1 MSIDTSATGTARKAT
16 METLTPDH
24 RATDVRLESLLAE
37 LTLEEKVQ
45 LLTGRDFWTT
55 WPLEKI
61 GLRRMLFS
69 DGPTGVRGEVWD
81 EREPSMNFPSA
92 AAISSSWDPA
102 IADRLGA
109 ASAVEARRKGV
120 DVVLGPT
127 INLHRSPLGGR
138 HFEAFSEDP
147 VLTAELA
154 AAYVSGVQRNGVGAT
169 PKHYIANDSETDRFT
184 VDVKVDERPLRELY
198 LLAFEK
204 AIVESKAWLVMSSY
218 NSINGATATEN
229 DLLETPLN
237 TEWGFDGVVISDWTA
252 VRSINSANASQD
264 LAMPG
269 PAGPW
274 GAALVVAVKSGDV
287 AETAIDRKVLRILQ
301 LAARVGALEGFGAV
315 QAEPADREDPIAFAR
330 EASAAGTVMVK
341 NDGVLPL
348 DVPSVRKAGLKSGG
362 KSVAVIG
369 HNARYAR
376 TQGGGSA
383 TVVPEKIVTPL
394 DGIRAAFGPDNVSYS
409 VGAVVQEGIAE
420 LPLEQITNPVTG
432 TPGVRVRFLDA
443 NGEELFAEDRRST
456 ALVWFGGDAPI
467 EASSTVQFHTLYTP
481 AETGPVKLGFST
493 VGHGRIFVDGVLT
506 REATIEATGTDLGA
520 AFLAPPSASVEIQ
533 ATAGVQLQVR
543 IELDTADREGALS
556 NALAI
561 TIGVEADNAD
571 PDALI
576 HDAVEAARAA
586 EIAVVVVGTN
596 SRVESEGYDRT
607 TLELP
612 GLQDRL
618 VHAVAAANPRT
629 IVIVNSGSP
638 VLLPWRDEVA
648 ATLIG
653 YFGGQ
658 EFGNALT
665 DILTGASEPGG
676 RLPTTWPA
684 TQEDVPV
691 INVTPAEDGTLTYDE
706 GIHIGYRAWLRAGTT
721 PAYEFGYGLGYTDWS
736 LDIVDA
742 PATAEPG
749 TAVPLTVTLTNTG
762 TRAGKNVVQ
771 VYAEKPGSAV
781 DRPVRW
787 LVASTPVWAGPG
799 ETVTAVLDAPTRLL
813 AYWDNGWTYEP
824 GDYTL
829 RIGTSVT
836 DLPLETTLTLT
847 DISQEGAA

>member
-1 MSIDTSATGTARKAT
+1 MSIDTTTFGTAKKAT
-16 METLTPDH
+16 METLTPETPATNE
-24 RATDVRLESLLAE
+24 RATDARLQALLAE

-55 WPLEKI
+55 WPMKKI
-61 GLRRMLFS
+61 GLRRILFS
-69 DGPTGVRGEVWD
+69 DGPTGVRGEAWD
-81 EREPSMNFPSA
+81 ERQPSMNFPSA

-184 VDVKVDERPLRELY
+184 VDVKVGDRPLRELY

-204 AIVESKAWLVMSSY
+204 AIVESKAWLVMSAY

-237 TEWGFDGVVISDWTA
+237 SEWGFDGVLISDWTA
-252 VRSINSANASQD
+252 VRSINSAKASQD
-264 LAMPG
+264 LVMPG
-269 PAGPW
+269 PDGPW
-274 GAALVVAVKSGDV
+274 GVALVVAVKSGQV
-287 AETAIDRKVLRILQ
+287 PETAIDRKVLRILQ
-301 LAARVGALEGFGAV
+301 LAARVGALDGFDAV
-315 QAEPADREDPIAFAR
+315 AAEPADREDPIAFAR
-330 EASAAGTVMVK
+330 EVSAAGTVMVK

-348 DVPSVRKAGLKSGG
+348 DPASVKT
-362 KSVAVIG
+362 VAVIG

-394 DGIRAAFGPDNVSYS
+394 DGIRAAFGADNVTYS
-409 VGAVVQEGIAE
+409 VGAVVHEGIAE

-432 TPGVRVRFLDA
+432 TPGVRVRFLDSTG
-443 NGEELFAEDRRST
+443 NELFAEDRRST

-467 EASSTVQFHTLYTP
+467 SASSMIQFHTIYTP
-481 AETGPVKLGFST
+481 DETGTVRLGFST
-493 VGHGRIFVDGVLT
+493 VGHGRIFVNGILVHEET
-506 REATIEATGTDLGA
+506 VEAVGTDLGA
-520 AFLAPPSASVEIQ
+520 ALLAPPAVSVPVNVCEGARMQIR
-533 ATAGVQLQVR
+533 V
-543 IELDTADREGALS
+543 ELTTDSVGALS
-556 NALAI
+556 NTLGI
-561 TIGVEADNAD
+561 TIGVEPFDDD

-576 HDAVEAARAA
+576 RDAVESARAA
-586 EIAVVVVGTN
+586 DVAVVVVGTN

-607 TLELP
+607 SLELP

-638 VLLPWRDEVA
+638 VLLPWRHEVA
-648 ATLIG
+648 AALIG

-658 EFGNALT
+658 EFGHALT
-665 DILTGASEPGG
+665 DILTGATEPGG

-684 TQEDVPV
+684 AQEDVPV
-691 INVTPAEDGTLTYDE
+691 INVTPAADGTLTYDE
-706 GIHIGYRAWLRAGTT
+706 GIHIGYRAWLKAGTT
-721 PAYEFGYGLGYTDWS
+721 PAYEFGYGLGYTTWTVDG
-736 LDIVDA
+736 VDA
-742 PATAEPG
+742 PVNAAPG
-749 TAVPLTVTLTNTG
+749 AVIPVAVTLTNTG
-762 TRAGKNVVQ
+762 QRSGKNVVQ

-787 LVASTPVWAGPG
+787 LIASTPVRAEPG
-799 ETVTAVLDAPTRLL
+799 ETVTSVLNVPTRLL
-813 AYWDNGWTYEP
+813 AYWNNGWTYEP
-824 GDYTL
+824 GAYTL
-829 RIGTSVT
+829 RIGTSVSE
-836 DLPLETTLTLT
+836 LPLQTTLQLVQ
-847 DISQEGAA
+847 D

>member
-1 MSIDTSATGTARKAT
+1 
-16 METLTPDH
+16 METLTTDTNTDQS
-24 RATDVRLESLLAE
+24 TDVRLKALLAE
-37 LTLEEKVQ
+37 LTLEDKVQ

-154 AAYVSGVQRNGVGAT
+154 AAYVAGVQRNGVGAT

-184 VDVKVDERPLRELY
+184 VDVKVGDRPLRELY

-204 AIVESKAWLVMSSY
+204 AIVESKAWLVMSAY

-237 TEWGFDGVVISDWTA
+237 SEWGFDGVVISDWTA
-252 VRSINSANASQD
+252 VRSIDSANASQD

-269 PAGPW
+269 PDGPW
-274 GAALVVAVKSGDV
+274 GEALVVAVKAGRVPESAV
-287 AETAIDRKVLRILQ
+287 DRKVLRILQ
-301 LAARVGALEGFGAV
+301 LAARVGALEGFEPVA
-315 QAEPADREDPIAFAR
+315 AEPADREDPAAFAR

-348 DVPSVRKAGLKSGG
+348 DPASVKK
-362 KSVAVIG
+362 VAVIG

-383 TVVPEKIVTPL
+383 TVVPEKVITPL
-394 DGIRAAFGPDNVSYS
+394 DGIREAFGADNVTYS
-409 VGAVVQEGIAE
+409 VGAVVQEGISE
-420 LPLEQITNPVTG
+420 LPLEQLTNPATG
-432 TPGVRVRFLDA
+432 TPGLRVRFLDS
-443 NGEELFAEDRRST
+443 NGNELFAEDRRST

-467 EASSTVQFHTLYTP
+467 AASSMVQFHTFFTP
-481 AETGPVKLGFST
+481 EETGPVNLGFST
-493 VGHGRIFVDGVLT
+493 VGHGRIFVDGILA

-520 AFLAPPSASVEIQ
+520 AFLAPPSASVQVQ
-533 ATAGVQLQVR
+533 ATAGVPLEVR
-543 IELDTADREGALS
+543 IELDTHDREGALS
-556 NALAI
+556 NALAV
-561 TIGVEADNAD
+561 TIGIEADDAD

-576 HDAVEAARAA
+576 RDAVEAARAA
-586 EIAVVVVGTN
+586 EAAVVVVGTN

-607 TLELP
+607 SLALP

-638 VLLPWRDEVA
+638 VLLPWREEVA

-658 EFGNALT
+658 EFGHALT

-691 INVTPAEDGTLTYDE
+691 INVTPAPDGTLTYDE
-706 GIHIGYRAWLRAGTT
+706 GIHIGYRAWLKAGTE
-721 PAYEFGYGLGYTDWS
+721 PAYEFGYGLGYTGWT
-736 LDIVDA
+736 LDKADA
-742 PATAEPG
+742 PAHAGPG
-749 TAVPLTVTLTNTG
+749 AVVPLTVTLTNTG
-762 TRAGKNVVQ
+762 TRPGKNVVQ

-787 LVASTPVWAGPG
+787 LVASAPVWAGPG
-799 ETVTAVLDAPTRLL
+799 ETASAALEVPTRLL

-824 GDYTL
+824 GTYTL

-836 DLPLETTLTLT
+836 NVPLETALTLSAA
-847 DISQEGAA
+847 DQEDAA

>member
-1 MSIDTSATGTARKAT
+1 
-16 METLTPDH
+16 METLTPDQN
-24 RATDVRLESLLAE
+24 TDQSTDARLKSLLAE

-69 DGPTGVRGEVWD
+69 DGPAGVRGEVWD

-154 AAYVSGVQRNGVGAT
+154 AAYVTGVQRNGVGAT

-184 VDVKVDERPLRELY
+184 VDVKVGDRPLRELY

-204 AIVESKAWLVMSSY
+204 AIVESKAWLVMSAY

-229 DLLETPLN
+229 ELLETPLN
-237 TEWGFDGVVISDWTA
+237 SEWGFDGVVISDWTA

-264 LAMPG
+264 LVMPG
-269 PAGPW
+269 PDGPW
-274 GAALVVAVKSGDV
+274 GEALVVAVKSGRV
-287 AETAIDRKVLRILQ
+287 PEAAIDRKVFRILQ
-301 LAARVGALEGFGAV
+301 LAARVGALEGFDAV

-348 DVPSVRKAGLKSGG
+348 DPSAVSR
-362 KSVAVIG
+362 VAVIG

-394 DGIRAAFGPDNVSYS
+394 DGIRAAFGADKVTYN

-420 LPLEQITNPVTG
+420 LPLEQISNPVTG
-432 TPGVRVRFLDA
+432 GPGVRVRFLDS
-443 NGEELFAEDRRST
+443 NGNELFAEDRRST
-456 ALVWFGGDAPI
+456 ALVWFGGGAPI
-467 EASSTVQFHTLYTP
+467 AASSMVQFHTIYTP
-481 AETGPVKLGFST
+481 DETGPVRLGFST
-493 VGHGRIFVDGVLT
+493 VGHGRIFVDGILA

-520 AFLAPPSASVEIQ
+520 AFLAPPSASVEVQ
-533 ATAGVQLQVR
+533 AKAGVPLEVR
-543 IELDTADREGALS
+543 IELDTADRNGALS

-561 TIGVEADNAD
+561 TIGVEPDDAD

-576 HDAVEAARAA
+576 SDAVEAARAA

-607 TLELP
+607 SLELP

-629 IVIVNSGSP
+629 VVIVNSGSP
-638 VLLPWRDEVA
+638 VLLPWRNEVA

-658 EFGNALT
+658 EFGHALT
-665 DILTGASEPGG
+665 DILTGATEPGG

-684 TQEDVPV
+684 SQEDVPV
-691 INVTPAEDGTLTYDE
+691 INVTPDADGTLVYDE
-706 GIHIGYRAWLRAGTT
+706 GIHIGYRAWLKAGTT
-721 PAYEFGYGLGYTDWS
+721 PAYEFGFGLGYTDWAIRS
-736 LDIVDA
+736 LHSPVSAVAGDIV
-742 PATAEPG
+742 
-749 TAVPLTVTLTNTG
+749 PLPVTLTNTG
-762 TRAGKNVVQ
+762 ARAGKNVVQ
-771 VYAEKPGSAV
+771 AYAEKPGSAV

-787 LVASTPVWAGPG
+787 LVASTPVWAEPG
-799 ETVTAVLDAPTRLL
+799 ETVTAVLNIPTRLL

-829 RIGTSVT
+829 LIGESVT
-836 DLPLETTLTLT
+836 ELPLETTLTLSAA
-847 DISQEGAA
+847 DQEGAA